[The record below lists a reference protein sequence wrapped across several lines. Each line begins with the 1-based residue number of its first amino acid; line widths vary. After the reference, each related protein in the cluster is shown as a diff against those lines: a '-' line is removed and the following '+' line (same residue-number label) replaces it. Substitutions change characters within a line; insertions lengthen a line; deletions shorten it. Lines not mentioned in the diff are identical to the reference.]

1 MRKIFGPGIV
11 LAALL
16 SVPFARGQEGSGDLS
31 VEVTR
36 ETLRELRLL
45 EPAWDSAVVNR
56 ESGLLLVGDDGVP
69 TVRLAFPAAEI
80 LEVRSADG
88 ETTFDVG
95 DDLRLDPTGT
105 RLSIERTH
113 GVQTIREAERFL
125 PVESPM
131 SYRHRVGDPETGLLY
146 APGRW
151 FHDRSVEVTYV
162 RADRAAEATN
172 DDRGAEFFG
181 RARTTDDPR
190 AFALPRT
197 LAALREGRPLTIG
210 ISGDSISTGLDAS
223 YKVGAPPNQTG
234 YAELVVAQLREAT
247 GSEITLVNLSVA
259 GWSVANGIEDLAAM
273 NGAKPDL
280 LIVAYGMND
289 VGRRDPDWFRER
301 TAELIAGARA
311 ANPEVEIVL
320 VATML
325 GNADWIHTPAEMF
338 PKYRDELQC
347 LTGPG
352 IALADLT
359 EVWTVLLE
367 RKDFLDLTGNGLNH
381 PNDFGHRLYAQAIL
395 RGLLSGD

>member
-1 MRKIFGPGIV
+1 MRTMIGSGIA

-16 SVPFARGQEGSGDLS
+16 SVSLAQGQEGGGDRT

-36 ETLRELRLL
+36 KALRELRLL
-45 EPAWDSAVVNR
+45 EPAWDSGVVRR
-56 ESGLLLVGDDGVP
+56 ESGVLLIGDDGIP
-69 TVRLAFPAAEI
+69 TLRLAFPAAEI

-88 ETTFDVG
+88 ATTFDVTG
-95 DDLRLDPTGT
+95 DLRPDPTGT
-105 RLSIERTH
+105 RLLFERTH
-113 GVQTIREAERFL
+113 GVLTIREGERFL
-125 PVESPM
+125 PVEAPM
-131 SYRHRVGDPETGLLY
+131 SYRHRVGDPATGLLY

-151 FHDRSVEVTYV
+151 FHDRNVEVTYA
-162 RADRAAEATN
+162 RADRAASESS
-172 DDRGAEFFG
+172 DDRGAESFG
-181 RARTTDDPR
+181 RVRPTDDPL
-190 AFALPRT
+190 AFPLPRT

-223 YKVGAPPNQTG
+223 YKVDAPPNQTG
-234 YAELVVAQLREAT
+234 YAELVVAQLNAAT
-247 GSEITLVNLSVA
+247 GSEITLVNRSVA
-259 GWSVANGIEDLAAM
+259 GWSVANGIDDLAAM
-273 NGAKPDL
+273 NQAKPDL

-289 VGRRDPDWFRER
+289 VGRRDPDWYRER

-311 ANPEVEIVL
+311 ANPEVEIML
-320 VATML
+320 VSTML
-325 GNADWIHTPAEMF
+325 GNADWIHTPIEMF
-338 PKYRDELQC
+338 PKYRDELKR

-395 RGLLSGD
+395 RGLLSGE